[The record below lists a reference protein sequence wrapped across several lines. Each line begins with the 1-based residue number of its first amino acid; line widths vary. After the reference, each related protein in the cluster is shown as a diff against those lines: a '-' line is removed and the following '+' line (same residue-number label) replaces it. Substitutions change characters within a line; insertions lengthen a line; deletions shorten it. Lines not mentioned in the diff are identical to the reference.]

1 MQELLN
7 SMVRLSA
14 AMTVFGMQQ
23 VETAVGSVDATESMN
38 KLREVID
45 AMAAAVSSKIDESK
59 RPTLDS
65 VSNLG
70 HDVVGRTMSS
80 MNAIKVPSINP
91 REIVQNTSEMVSKTS
106 DWLDKMVKPS
116 PATTSEPKPAEEA
129 LAAH

>member
-23 VETAVGSVDATESMN
+23 VETAVGSVDATESLN

-45 AMAAAVSSKIDESK
+45 AMAAAVTSKIDEAK

-80 MNAIKVPSINP
+80 MNSLKVTSINP

-106 DWLDKMVKPS
+106 DWLDKMVKPAPS
-116 PATTSEPKPAEEA
+116 ASEPKAAEAA
-129 LAAH
+129 LA

>member
-23 VETAVGSVDATESMN
+23 VETAVSSVDATESMN

-91 REIVQNTSEMVSKTS
+91 REIVQNTSDMVNKSAE
-106 DWLDKMVKPS
+106 WLDKMVKPA
-116 PATTSEPKPAEEA
+116 PVATSEPKAAEEA
-129 LAAH
+129 LAH